1 MKLNYLHLCNFKCF
15 RNKRI
20 PFGQL
25 TALLGTNGV
34 GKSSV
39 IQSLHLLKTTKD
51 EPHKKGDIISL
62 NGPYGMSLGTSMDV
76 MTTDVNDGFVKI
88 AVSDGVKIMM
98 EAIYDVN
105 SSREQLGLTIN
116 GFTTSRSRKF
126 SMNYVYFL
134 SAERLGPRVSQPIKH
149 MEYLDVGSQGEFTAQ
164 VIDYNS
170 GREKVRKACMAEGTK
185 DPTLPKQVDAW
196 LDFILPGVKIVAK
209 ADYPGLSANIR
220 IENKFSGGNT
230 LLPTNIGFGISYVLP
245 IITTGLVAKEG
256 GLIIV
261 ENPEAH
267 LHPAAQSAMGEF
279 LGMVAQSGVTVLVET
294 HSDHIIN
301 GIQLYAAKHPQ
312 FANQIV
318 INNFSEDGDDQP
330 KVETIQLTEKGEFEN
345 WPRGFLDQSQK
356 DYLKLMEI
364 NNKQKLNNV

>member
-1 MKLNYLHLCNFKCF
+1 MNLNYLHLYNFKCF

-20 PFGQL
+20 PLGQL
-25 TALLGTNGV
+25 SALLGTNGV

-39 IQSLHLLKTTKD
+39 IQALLLLKATKD
-51 EPHKKGDIISL
+51 KPHKKGDVISL
-62 NGPYGMSLGTSMDV
+62 NGPYGMSLGTSTDV

-88 AVSDGVKIMM
+88 AVSDGGKVMM

-105 SSREQLGLTIN
+105 SSREQLGLTVN
-116 GFTTSRSRKF
+116 SFTSSRNRRF

-134 SAERLGPRVSQPIKH
+134 SAERLGPRASQPIKQ
-149 MEYLDVGSQGEFTAQ
+149 MEHLDVGYQGEYTAQ
-164 VIDYNS
+164 VIDFNS
-170 GREKVRKACMAEGTK
+170 GREKVRKACMAEGMK

-209 ADYPGLSANIR
+209 ADYPGLSANVR
-220 IENKFSGGNT
+220 IENKFSGGNM

-256 GLIIV
+256 GLMIV

-279 LGMVAQSGVTVLVET
+279 LGMVAQSGVMVLVET

-301 GIQLYAAKHPQ
+301 GMQLYAAKHPQ

-318 INNFSEDGDDQP
+318 INNFSEEGDDQP
-330 KVETIQLTEKGEFEN
+330 MVETIQLTEKGEFEN
-345 WPRGFLDQSQK
+345 WPKGFLDQSQK

-364 NNKQKLNNV
+364 NNLKI

>member
-39 IQSLHLLKTTKD
+39 IQSLLLLKTTKD

>member
-1 MKLNYLHLCNFKCF
+1 MNLNLHLYNFKCF
-15 RNKRI
+15 RNRRI
-20 PFGQL
+20 PLGQL
-25 TALLGTNGV
+25 TTLLGTNGV

-39 IQSLHLLKTTKD
+39 IQSLLLLKTTKD
-51 EPHKKGDIISL
+51 EPHKKGDVISL
-62 NGPYGMSLGTSMDV
+62 NGPYGMSLGTSTDV
-76 MTTDVNDGFVKI
+76 MTTDVNEGFVKI
-88 AVSDGVKIMM
+88 SVSDGEKVMM
-98 EAIYDVN
+98 EAIYDVD
-105 SSREQLGLTIN
+105 SSREQLGMTVN
-116 GFTTSRSRKF
+116 AFTPSRGRKF

-134 SAERLGPRVSQPIKH
+134 SAERLGPRASQPIKH
-149 MEYLDVGSQGEFTAQ
+149 MEHLDVGCQGEYTAQ
-164 VIDYNS
+164 VIDFNS
-170 GREKVRKACMAEGTK
+170 GREKVRKGCMAEGTK

-256 GLIIV
+256 GLMIV

-279 LGMVAQSGVTVLVET
+279 LGMVAQSGVMVLVET

-301 GIQLYAAKHPQ
+301 GIQLYAAKHPR
-312 FANQIV
+312 FANQII
-318 INNFSEDGDDQP
+318 INNFSEEGDDQP
-330 KVETIQLTEKGEFEN
+330 MVETVQLTENGEFEN
-345 WPRGFLDQSQK
+345 WPKGFLDQSQK
-356 DYLKLMEI
+356 DYLKLVEI
-364 NNKQKLNNV
+364 NNLKK